1 MERIRLTKTEKQVLR
16 ALRDGTELPVGSRF
30 AVYTLEDKDMI
41 RVAWDEGK
49 YFEAVEL
56 TPYGRCYLR
65 KNPKLRNP
73 LFRISEKDLPY
84 IAITVSSI
92 GVLALSIKLILKAL

>member
-1 MERIRLTKTEKQVLR
+1 MERIKLTKTEKQVLR
-16 ALRDGTELPVGSRF
+16 ALRDGTELPVGSRL
-30 AVYTLEDKDMI
+30 AVYSLEDKDMI
-41 RVAWDEGK
+41 RVAWVEGK

-73 LFRISEKDLPY
+73 LFNISEKDLPY
-84 IAITVSSI
+84 ISITIFSI